1 VADERAGKSEGGE
14 RKPFSTVEAQF
25 LAAGEAMDGSAEG
38 AAEAE
43 GAQDETQPGW
53 SQAVRALLRRR
64 AREIAA
70 GIALMFLIVGALWDD
85 SRASFPTP
93 VLAVRTVA
101 PPISARRAVISDPS
115 ASEPSVSAASV
126 SAASRSTPAPLD
138 PPRRSRHHKAPRR
151 SDARR

>member
-1 VADERAGKSEGGE
+1 VADDRAGKSEGGE

-43 GAQDETQPGW
+43 EAQDETQPGW
-53 SQAVRALLRRR
+53 SLAVRALLRRR

-85 SRASFPTP
+85 SHATFPTP
-93 VLAVRTVA
+93 VLAVRTAA
-101 PPISARRAVISDPS
+101 PSISARRAVISEPS
-115 ASEPSVSAASV
+115 MSEPSIV
-126 SAASRSTPAPLD
+126 AASRSEPAPLD
-138 PPRRSRHHKAPRR
+138 APRR
-151 SDARR
+151 AHHHKSLRRSNARR